1 MLKATQVLCFS
12 INMSQNRLPKQI
24 TLVIHWS
31 VSIFFVLQRLC
42 YLAQQGQF
50 DVDPGPEPCAQVGG
64 AGEDVTEVLIP
75 HELPASLLDQ
85 TLHLR
90 ESQYNEGVFHS

>member
-1 MLKATQVLCFS
+1 M
-12 INMSQNRLPKQI
+12 
-24 TLVIHWS
+24 
-31 VSIFFVLQRLC
+31 
-42 YLAQQGQF
+42 
-50 DVDPGPEPCAQVGG
+50 DPGPEPCAQVGG